1 MLRRSFTLFC
11 CKLSGGLLLLCSAGC
26 VDPYMPEVLDAS
38 ANYLVV
44 DGFINGNGR
53 TRITLSRTTN
63 TTTTSAPPP
72 ETGARLT
79 LVDDAGT
86 RYNLTETSA
95 GRYRSDSLLLSPARQ
110 YQLRLSTSAGTA
122 YASDLVPL
130 KVTPAINQFRWRLVN
145 NQVQLLLSTR
155 DPARAS
161 HYYRWGLAETW
172 EFHSAFE
179 SELEYR
185 NGQLGYRI
193 TPIYTCWRTERP
205 SAIKQASTDQL
216 SQDAISDLQLLNL
229 NSRTERFKIRY
240 SVLVSQ
246 YTETPAEFAYYELLR
261 KNTEAVGGVND
272 PLPTQLT
279 GNVHRLDNPAEP
291 VLGFVSAHTVQQQR
305 LFISRQDLP
314 LLNNSAYD
322 TPYRDCTLTKAVA
335 GIDFSRPDI
344 VVIRQDTAGL
354 LISSPACADCRLR
367 GTNVKPGF
375 W

>member
-1 MLRRSFTLFC
+1 
-11 CKLSGGLLLLCSAGC
+11 
-26 VDPYMPEVLDAS
+26 MPEVLDAS

-63 TTTTSAPPP
+63 TASTSAPPP

-79 LVDDAGT
+79 LVDDAGA

-122 YASDLVPL
+122 YASDFVPL

-155 DPARAS
+155 DPAQTSR
-161 HYYRWGLAETW
+161 YYRWGLTETW
-172 EFHSAFE
+172 EFQSAFE

-185 NGQLGYRI
+185 NGQLGYRV

-205 SAIKQASTDQL
+205 SAITQASTAQL
-216 SQDAISDLQLLNL
+216 SQDAITDLQLLSL
-229 NSRTERFKIRY
+229 TSRTERFKIRY
-240 SVLVSQ
+240 SALVSQ
-246 YTETPAEFAYYELLR
+246 YTESPAEFAYYELLR

-322 TPYRDCTLTKAVA
+322 TPYRDCTLSKAVA
-335 GIDFSRPDI
+335 GLDFSRPDI

-354 LISSPACADCRLR
+354 LITTATCADCRLR
-367 GTNVKPGF
+367 GINTKPSF